1 MARLILVLSPV
12 IEGEVCRLR
21 DQLLLLLVGDAET
34 GGVGAEALAGAGAAD
49 PAGSVE
55 WRR

>member
-12 IEGEVCRLR
+12 IKGEVCRLR

-49 PAGSVE
+49 PAGGVE
-55 WRR
+55 WR